1 MGRLLMKQDT
11 LSRQATDPKTL
22 VDSRSVFLP
31 NARTKRSFMG
41 HIVGH
46 YRRAGPNSWDDYH
59 LVSEDG
65 GPTNVFPSVKV
76 QVEPTGTRF
85 RMRKGGKVLVVEWTP
100 EPGAQGGSNDT
111 EDPRA
116 AFLKTCVGTFKNK
129 GGMGATAFIAK
140 TLNR

>member
-1 MGRLLMKQDT
+1 MGQPESERNT
-11 LSRQATDPKTL
+11 LSTYSTGTKSR
-22 VDSRSVFLP
+22 VDSRSVFQP
-31 NARTKRSFMG
+31 NAKTKRSFTG
-41 HIVGH
+41 HIVGY

-85 RMRKGGKVLVVEWTP
+85 RMRKDGKVLVVEWTP
-100 EPGAQGGSNDT
+100 EPGAHGGSDDT
-111 EDPRA
+111 EDPRSA
-116 AFLKTCVGTFKNK
+116 LLKDYVGIFKNK